1 MSDFYK
7 RYYKIIK
14 MVRNVLGGIFLIISA
29 VYGTLTALD
38 SRYASASQV
47 SANYTQIMRNASRN
61 YAQDLEQRYKDLTS
75 RQWALEDRYE
85 NKDIPK
91 DVRRELELIQAEM
104 QDIKNQLNDLLK
116 GSKEEYTNFLG
127 RMMLK

>member
-29 VYGTLTALD
+29 VYGTLVTLD
-38 SRYASASQV
+38 NRYASASQV
-47 SANYTQIMRNASRN
+47 SSNYKQILRNASRN

-85 NKDIPK
+85 GKDTPK

-104 QDIKNQLNDLLK
+104 QDIKNQLNDLLR
-116 GSKEEYTNFLG
+116 GSKEEYNNFQ
-127 RMMLK
+127 MLLK

>member
-7 RYYKIIK
+7 RYYKTIK
-14 MVRNVLGGIFLIISA
+14 MVRNVLGGVFLIISA

-47 SANYTQIMRNASRN
+47 STNYKQIMRNASRN

-116 GSKEEYTNFLG
+116 GSKEEHTNFLG
-127 RMMLK
+127 QMLPK

>member
-7 RYYKIIK
+7 RYYKTIK
-14 MVRNVLGGIFLIISA
+14 MVRNVLGGVFLIISA
-29 VYGTLTALD
+29 VYGTLAALD

-47 SANYTQIMRNASRN
+47 SSNYTQIVRNASRN

-85 NKDIPK
+85 GKDTPK

-104 QDIKNQLNDLLK
+104 QDIKNQLNALLK

-127 RMMLK
+127 RMLLK